1 MKKHIRVLTVVAILC
16 LFLIVR
22 NVAAQGGVASY
33 LAMIANQ
40 GTQISNQVQAL
51 TRMDTHIAQLTGQFQ
66 HLRDSALGQ
75 IGAIAQP
82 IANLIAVPTN
92 MLTGARAWHSDFTG
106 PAVGM
111 IAAIQ
116 DLSSGTSFS
125 DGWRNLLQAADTVSA
140 ASIQNIYQSDPAAAA
155 NAVAAYE
162 RQRESADQRMVL
174 AHARADAA
182 AALAATAIETQ
193 TKIDAVAGANN
204 VSATALEQAILTG
217 NLSQGQ
223 LSAALAQMEAL
234 DASTAAA
241 EAYNAEVAR
250 REAVARRLAG
260 RAALEAQWAQEQAIV
275 AAAANQRIQSMYGG
289 YQIPAGLGGN
299 PTP

>member
-1 MKKHIRVLTVVAILC
+1 
-16 LFLIVR
+16 
-22 NVAAQGGVASY
+22 
-33 LAMIANQ
+33 
-40 GTQISNQVQAL
+40 
-51 TRMDTHIAQLTGQFQ
+51 
-66 HLRDSALGQ
+66 
-75 IGAIAQP
+75 
-82 IANLIAVPTN
+82 

-106 PAVGM
+106 PAAGM
-111 IAAIQ
+111 IAAVQ
-116 DLSSGTSFS
+116 DLSNGTSFS

-193 TKIDAVAGANN
+193 TKIDSVAGANN

-241 EAYNAEVAR
+241 ETYNAEVAR

-289 YQIPAGLGGN
+289 YRIPAGLGGN
-299 PTP
+299 PNP

>member
-1 MKKHIRVLTVVAILC
+1 MKKHIGVLTVVAILC

-33 LAMIANQ
+33 LVMIANQ
-40 GTQISNQVQAL
+40 GTQITNQVQAL

-106 PAVGM
+106 PAAGM
-111 IAAIQ
+111 IAAVQ
-116 DLSSGTSFS
+116 DLSNGTSFS
-125 DGWRNLLQAADTVSA
+125 DGWRNLLQVADTVSA
-140 ASIQNIYQSDPAAAA
+140 ASIQNIYQSDPA
-155 NAVAAYE
+155 AAYE

-193 TKIDAVAGANN
+193 TKID
-204 VSATALEQAILTG
+204 S
-217 NLSQGQ
+217 
-223 LSAALAQMEAL
+223 
-234 DASTAAA
+234 
-241 EAYNAEVAR
+241 
-250 REAVARRLAG
+250 
-260 RAALEAQWAQEQAIV
+260 V
-275 AAAANQRIQSMYGG
+275 AAATTSRPRRSNRPS
-289 YQIPAGLGGN
+289 
-299 PTP
+299 

>member
-1 MKKHIRVLTVVAILC
+1 MKKNTGVLTIVAILC

-33 LAMIANQ
+33 LVMIANQ

-106 PAVGM
+106 PAAGM
-111 IAAIQ
+111 IAAVQ
-116 DLSSGTSFS
+116 DLSNGTSFS

-162 RQRESADQRMVL
+162 RQRESADRRMVL

-193 TKIDAVAGANN
+193 TKIDSVAAANN

-250 REAVARRLAG
+250 REAVARRLVG

-299 PTP
+299 PNP

>member
-1 MKKHIRVLTVVAILC
+1 MKKHIGVLTVVAILC

-33 LAMIANQ
+33 LVMIANQ
-40 GTQISNQVQAL
+40 GTQITNQVQAL

-106 PAVGM
+106 PAAGM
-111 IAAIQ
+111 IAAVQ
-116 DLSSGTSFS
+116 DLSNGTSFS

-155 NAVAAYE
+155 NAVAVYE

-193 TKIDAVAGANN
+193 TKIDSVAGANN

-299 PTP
+299 PNP